1 MFLIVIVAT
10 VGLSYLVKVWLM
22 RTYKKW
28 GEVPNAVGASGF
40 QVARHILDSNDLQHV
55 ELEVSKGKLSDHYIP
70 SQDKMR
76 LSEDINN
83 NASVA
88 SIAVAAH
95 ECGHALQ
102 DKENYSML
110 KAKAVLMPLA
120 VAGNQVGLVLTLGG
134 SFLSSALISN
144 IGLLC
149 IGFGVLMPILTLP
162 IEFDA
167 SKRALNELQEL
178 KLVDE
183 KDYDGAKSMLFAAA
197 LTYVASA
204 VSSMAMIGLFLLQ
217 FLRR

>member
-1 MFLIVIVAT
+1 MT
-10 VGLSYLVKVWLM
+10 

-28 GEVPNAVGASGF
+28 STVPNAVGASGF
-40 QVARHILDSNDLQHV
+40 QVARHILDINELQHV
-55 ELEVSKGKLSDHYIP
+55 ELEVSKGMLSDHYIP

-76 LSEDINN
+76 LSEGVNN
-83 NASVA
+83 DASVA

-110 KAKAVLMPLA
+110 KAKAAMMPLA
-120 VAGNQVGLVLTLGG
+120 AMGNQLGLLLMVGG
-134 SFLSSALISN
+134 SALGASFVAN
-144 IGLLC
+144 LGLMFIG
-149 IGFGVLMPILTLP
+149 IGVFMPVLTLP

-167 SKRALNELQEL
+167 SKRALAELQRL

-197 LTYVASA
+197 LTYVAGA
-204 VSSMAMIGLFLLQ
+204 ASSMALIGVFLLR
-217 FLRR
+217 FLKR

>member
-1 MFLIVIVAT
+1 MFLIVILGT

-22 RTYKKW
+22 RTYKEW

-40 QVARHILDSNDLQHV
+40 QVARHILDTNDLQHV
-55 ELEVSKGKLSDHYIP
+55 ILEVSKGQLSDHYIP
-70 SQDKMR
+70 SQDRMR

-83 NASVA
+83 NTSVA

-102 DKENYSML
+102 DKENYPML

-120 VAGNQVGLVLTLGG
+120 AIGNQVGLGLTLGG
-134 SFLSSALISN
+134 SFLGSAFVSN

-149 IGFGVLMPILTLP
+149 IGFGVLMPLLTLP

-167 SKRALNELQEL
+167 SKRALDELQEL

-183 KDYDGAKSMLFAAA
+183 KDFDGAKSMLFAAA

-204 VSSMAMIGLFLLQ
+204 VSSMAMIGIFLLQ
-217 FLRR
+217 FMRR